1 MRPVFSLLFL
11 LVAAVISGEAS
22 TRPVSSPDDAA
33 MIRIAVADAL
43 RSGEFDRADKLL
55 HDPKI
60 ANSNNWKDQVWR
72 GEALNILGRHAWR
85 EGRIAEAEARLGDAE
100 AAFRRAIELN
110 DQAAE
115 AYVSLV
121 EFFSALGQ
129 KKFNN
134 KAREVLARA
143 RAHLPP
149 NESHWALAKMYD
161 ALKEKDNA
169 RKEYEV
175 ALAAAPDDS
184 TSIRNLADFH
194 LRNQGVAAAT
204 PLLTKILELKGKAKP
219 QDVIWA
225 RRQLA
230 LLTAS
235 QGGYPNLL
243 KARMMIEENLAS
255 GELAAEDLRAKAT
268 FLALDPRRA
277 KRMEATEAL
286 ETLLRHPDLGTL
298 EDRYTLAQVYLAL
311 GNMRK
316 FRKHMRPLLAK
327 DPPDLRFIR
336 TYIAAELESNELA
349 EVEIWLSTLERV
361 APDWIDT
368 VRFRADDLVRRDR
381 PDEALA
387 LLRRFAERPDAS
399 PARLLEDQ
407 HSLVEIFEQLA
418 NRLSESQKPE
428 RTATGKR
435 FLKEAEQLCRLYVEQ
450 RPEEAMLLAGFL
462 VRHDRAEEALKL
474 MEEQWS
480 LCKAEAVAKAVDALV
495 AKNKLAADQNA
506 RVEKI
511 LQGALKESH
520 RALPLVSV
528 YAGFAA
534 LQKNYAE
541 AESCYREVIAKEP
554 NNAAALNNLAML
566 FVAQGIK
573 LDEALETV
581 NGAIEYWPAT
591 CKLDTRAMVRLA
603 KNEPENAL
611 ADVNVALGD
620 GDNPV
625 YLFHLAE
632 IYDRLGRKSEAAEAL
647 GRARKSGLK
656 ESALGP
662 YERPVYER
670 LDKELR

>member
-85 EGRIAEAEARLGDAE
+85 EGRIAEAEVRLGDAE

-435 FLKEAEQLCRLYVEQ
+435 FSEGSGTVVPPLCRAASRGGDAPGRLLGPPRPRGRGAQVDGGTMVPLQGGGGGEGRRRPRRQKQARRRPECASREDPPGGLEGIPSCLALGVGLCRL
-450 RPEEAMLLAGFL
+450 RRL
-462 VRHDRAEEALKL
+462 AEELRRGGEL
-474 MEEQWS
+474 
-480 LCKAEAVAKAVDALV
+480 LP
-495 AKNKLAADQNA
+495 
-506 RVEKI
+506 RGHR
-511 LQGALKESH
+511 QGAQQRRGLEQPGH
-520 RALPLVSV
+520 AVRRAGHQ
-528 YAGFAA
+528 AGRGVGNG
-534 LQKNYAE
+534 Q
-541 AESCYREVIAKEP
+541 RRDRV
-554 NNAAALNNLAML
+554 LARH
-566 FVAQGIK
+566 VQ
-573 LDEALETV
+573 
-581 NGAIEYWPAT
+581 
-591 CKLDTRAMVRLA
+591 
-603 KNEPENAL
+603 
-611 ADVNVALGD
+611 
-620 GDNPV
+620 
-625 YLFHLAE
+625 
-632 IYDRLGRKSEAAEAL
+632 
-647 GRARKSGLK
+647 ARHPRY
-656 ESALGP
+656 GP
-662 YERPVYER
+662 PGEE
-670 LDKELR
+670 